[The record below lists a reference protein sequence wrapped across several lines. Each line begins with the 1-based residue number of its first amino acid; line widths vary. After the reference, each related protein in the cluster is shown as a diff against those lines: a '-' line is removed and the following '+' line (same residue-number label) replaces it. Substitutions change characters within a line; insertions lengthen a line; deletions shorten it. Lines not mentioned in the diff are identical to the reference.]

1 MQQAQSLTG
10 PTLARTTTSPAEL
23 KLFAPLIE
31 GELYGP
37 LFLFKDISALNPGM
51 FISVLLLVV
60 RAGTDG
66 TAANNVHSR
75 AQTRPSQLQA
85 VKYTFAGMCVGR

>member
-66 TAANNVHSR
+66 TAANNVHS
-75 AQTRPSQLQA
+75 
-85 VKYTFAGMCVGR
+85 